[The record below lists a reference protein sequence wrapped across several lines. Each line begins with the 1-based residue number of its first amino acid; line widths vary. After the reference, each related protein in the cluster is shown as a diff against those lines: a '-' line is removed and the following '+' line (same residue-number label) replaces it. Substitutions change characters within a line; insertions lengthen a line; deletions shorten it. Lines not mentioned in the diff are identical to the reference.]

1 MCQLAVP
8 ARKSAR
14 SSWRHLQV
22 EVADEGAEVFR
33 ESRRSTCDRVYEM
46 RGTDSLATEDHDHDD
61 SHKAIADDL
70 YPLHSDPFN
79 SVLNP

>member
-1 MCQLAVP
+1 
-8 ARKSAR
+8 
-14 SSWRHLQV
+14 
-22 EVADEGAEVFR
+22 
-33 ESRRSTCDRVYEM
+33 M